1 MESEKFKATLVILT
15 FNEIKGITALYDKL
29 PLDKIDEVFVV
40 DGGSK
45 DGTIEFFKEKG
56 LRVVPQDIHGRG
68 EAFRIGIMKAKNE
81 NVVFFSPDGNEDPND
96 ILKLLNGLNERYDMV
111 IASRFMKGSR
121 SDDSDVPFPL
131 RGVGNKVFTLLVN
144 ILWSGKLTDSING
157 FRAIKKSKFKRINPD
172 APGFAIEFQMSIRA
186 LKFGYKI
193 KEIPTYEG
201 DRIGGKSTAHT
212 IPTGWLLTKII
223 LRELMIGKKI
233 PAA

>member
-121 SDDSDVPFPL
+121 SDDSDVPFPI